1 MGTNFNYDDTSHQVI
16 FDSINGGAGS
26 QPLQEVSQ
34 AWQRLG
40 EEIGSTGKSYVCS
53 AIGVILTSRDG
64 AAAHAALT
72 TTSAML
78 PWMDDVTTAANAA
91 ALRVQDQAQYW
102 VTARNSVPP
111 VPPAPKPASFFTD
124 PGEWFVEKLDWF
136 PGVTSDEEKAQ
147 QLQQEAAEQ
156 ARQAMRVYQS
166 SSNTNID
173 AAPAFTAPQALDAS
187 IGALPLTG
195 TEVGTA
201 PAGTPVAGG
210 GGPAHLMAAQ
220 QHAPPT
226 AVPYSPGERPVATA
240 PQLAEGGI
248 SAPAGSAVPA
258 EGRWIGSS
266 APAAAPAAALG
277 AMPLLTSLGD
287 GRAGRA
293 SVRSGPGRGAAEHA
307 LGYGPRPAAEFGPRP
322 ASGMAPAPEGTGG
335 GRGGMATAMGRP
347 GYGGGYAEPYL
358 ATAAQRGEQDRQH
371 RSKYLICED
380 PGALV
385 GDLPPTAPPVIG
397 ERC

>member
-173 AAPAFTAPQALDAS
+173 AAPAFTAPQALDTS

-195 TEVGTA
+195 TEVGTGS
-201 PAGTPVAGG
+201 AGTPVAGR
-210 GGPAHLMAAQ
+210 GGPAHLMAG
-220 QHAPPT
+220 QHLPPT
-226 AVPYSPGERPVATA
+226 AVPYSPGEHPVATA

-248 SAPAGSAVPA
+248 SAPAGGAVPA
-258 EGRWIGSS
+258 EGRWIGSP
-266 APAAAPAAALG
+266 APATAPAAALG
-277 AMPLLTSLGD
+277 AIPLLTGLGD
-287 GRAGRA
+287 SRAGRA
-293 SVRSGPGRGAAEHA
+293 SGRTGLGRGAAEHA
-307 LGYGPRPAAEFGPRP
+307 PSYGPRPAAEFGPRP
-322 ASGMAPAPEGTGG
+322 AGGVTPAPESIGG
-335 GRGGMATAMGRP
+335 ARGSMATAMGRP
-347 GYGGGYAEPYL
+347 GYGGYAEPYL
-358 ATAAQRGEQDRQH
+358 APAASRGEQDREH